1 MFSKRIPAPIQSKR
15 AVLEFWFNKVQ
26 RIRIQAQTEN
36 DFNTRQRALILE
48 IKIAN
53 RINQIY
59 NFNNFL
65 NKK

>member
-1 MFSKRIPAPIQSKR
+1 MFSKIIPAPIKSKR

-36 DFNTRQRALILE
+36 DFNTRQRALIIE
-48 IKIAN
+48 TKIAH

-59 NFNNFL
+59 QFNNFL
-65 NKK
+65 N